1 MTARNYMIG
10 TGWWCADAEP
20 PTPGRRYIGSD
31 VIRSAEF
38 HHLWSA
44 AVDHYTQPQAVFIVD
59 SASKQKPPI
68 ANPSYRMMSLLR
80 NPGHAQVHT
89 GHYGGWMASVI
100 HSLEYALSN
109 DVDYLVYVEQDALL
123 YGEGIIEHCI
133 SRMRKPLMFG
143 SGEGTPQPIQ
153 QSFFIVRNDGMRAFL
168 AGLHSVR
175 KQDKIICPEWKFVLA
190 SLPWSGR
197 PLEFLLASERYRSL
211 LHRCMG
217 SIFQSTGFDLLPVGF
232 GRSRPIDFTA
242 EHFYFQHGDVAEV
255 REYARRAAPAILSS
269 VRKHAPALADFLLQ
283 QPVEAEPHA
292 YDSEQLAGAATG
304 ARR

>member
-1 MTARNYMIG
+1 MSANYMIG

-31 VIRSAEF
+31 VIRSAAF

-44 AVDHYTQPQAVFIVD
+44 ALDHYTRAQAVFIVD

-68 ANPSYRMMSLLR
+68 TNPSYRMMSLLR

-109 DVDYLVYVEQDALL
+109 DADYLVYVEQDALL
-123 YGEGIIEHCI
+123 FGDGIIEHCI
-133 SRMRKPLMFG
+133 GKMRKPLMFG
-143 SGEGTPQPIQ
+143 NGAGTPQPIQ

-168 AGLHSVR
+168 AGLHAVR
-175 KQDKIICPEWKFVLA
+175 KQDKVICPEWKFVLA

-197 PLEFLLASERYRSL
+197 PLEFLLVHERFRALLYRAL
-211 LHRCMG
+211 G
-217 SIFQSTGFDLLPVGF
+217 SMLQSIGFDLLPIGL
-232 GRSRPIDFTA
+232 GRVRPIDFDA
-242 EHFYFQHGDVAEV
+242 PHCYFQHGDVDEV
-255 REYARRAAPAILSS
+255 REYARRVEPAIMDR
-269 VRKHAPALADFLLQ
+269 VRKHAPALAEFLLQ
-283 QPVEAEPHA
+283 PPAEPQQSLFHPEPA
-292 YDSEQLAGAATG
+292 AGAA
-304 ARR
+304 ARVRR